1 MTTSKSQRSKKKI
14 NKRPNDNNLVL
25 RYEDAWNY
33 IVSHMPL
40 WKQDIVINMTPEEA
54 KEKEVHERASQ
65 IFDEMAK
72 EVRKLAE
79 SNRKIPPPKEN
90 WSKPE

>member
-1 MTTSKSQRSKKKI
+1 MTTTKKK
-14 NKRPNDNNLVL
+14 KRVTKRVNNDLVL

-33 IVSHMPL
+33 IVSHMPT
-40 WKQDIVINMTPEEA
+40 WKQEIVINMTPEEA
-54 KEKEVHERASQ
+54 EEKGVHERAAD
-65 IFDEMAK
+65 IFNEMAK

-90 WSKPE
+90 WHKPE